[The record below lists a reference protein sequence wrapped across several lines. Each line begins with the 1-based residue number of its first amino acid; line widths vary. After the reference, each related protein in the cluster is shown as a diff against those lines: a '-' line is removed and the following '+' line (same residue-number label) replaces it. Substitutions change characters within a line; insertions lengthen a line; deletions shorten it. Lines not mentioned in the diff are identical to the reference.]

1 MNDIRRTILWVI
13 FAFSLV
19 MLWDQWQ
26 VHNGHKATFFPSAS
40 QTAAAKPG
48 AGASAVPPAAASSG
62 AAAGAVPVAGAPGA
76 APPVAE
82 GAAVAHERIT
92 VSTDVL
98 KLVFDTEG
106 GSVIESE

>member
-76 APPVAE
+76 APPVAA
-82 GAAVAHERIT
+82 GAAVAAAVT
-92 VSTDVL
+92 
-98 KLVFDTEG
+98 
-106 GSVIESE
+106 GSACGSAASRRGARTPTAAG